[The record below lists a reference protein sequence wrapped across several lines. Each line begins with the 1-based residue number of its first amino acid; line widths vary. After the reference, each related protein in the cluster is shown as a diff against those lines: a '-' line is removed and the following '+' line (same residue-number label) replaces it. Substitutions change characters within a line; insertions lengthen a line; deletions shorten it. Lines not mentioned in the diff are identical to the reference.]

1 MKHEIFTNTFW
12 NLSKVSKKIIFL
24 ITVIV
29 FFISCEKPE
38 GEGGTSVIN
47 GKVIYFTTSYN
58 AQTSSMDTTYYPK
71 AGKDI
76 YIIYSE
82 NEDNIN
88 DRTKGGEGDGTMEE
102 HRNEGDVIAGHQ
114 TLGAQNKYDEDQND
128 VINSIHSN
136 EEDTKTPQYAMDAVD
151 PANDPVVIG
160 DDDDFY
166 TETAGK

>member
-1 MKHEIFTNTFW
+1 M
-12 NLSKVSKKIIFL
+12 SKKIVFL

-82 NEDNIN
+82 NEDNIFN
-88 DRTKGGEGDGTMEE
+88 DK
-102 HRNEGDVIAGHQ
+102 
-114 TLGAQNKYDEDQND
+114 
-128 VINSIHSN
+128 
-136 EEDTKTPQYAMDAVD
+136 
-151 PANDPVVIG
+151 
-160 DDDDFY
+160 
-166 TETAGK
+166 TETDWNGNFHFQYLRKGDYTVYTYVDSVVVNEITYDFPVFKHLNISTNNSEITLEDFVIQK

>member
-1 MKHEIFTNTFW
+1 
-12 NLSKVSKKIIFL
+12 VSKKIVFL

-82 NEDNIN
+82 NEDNIFN
-88 DRTKGGEGDGTMEE
+88 DK
-102 HRNEGDVIAGHQ
+102 
-114 TLGAQNKYDEDQND
+114 
-128 VINSIHSN
+128 
-136 EEDTKTPQYAMDAVD
+136 
-151 PANDPVVIG
+151 
-160 DDDDFY
+160 
-166 TETAGK
+166 TETDWNGNFHFQYLRKGDYTVYTYVDSVVVNEITYDFPVFKHLNISTNNSEITLEDFVIQK

>member
-12 NLSKVSKKIIFL
+12 NLSKVSKKIVFL

-82 NEDNIN
+82 NEDNIFN
-88 DRTKGGEGDGTMEE
+88 DKTETDWNGNFHFQYLRKGDYTVYTYVDSVVVNEITYDFPVFKHIEIEANNSSYNLGDF
-102 HRNEGDVIAGHQ
+102 
-114 TLGAQNKYDEDQND
+114 
-128 VINSIHSN
+128 VIN
-136 EEDTKTPQYAMDAVD
+136 K
-151 PANDPVVIG
+151 
-160 DDDDFY
+160 
-166 TETAGK
+166 

>member
-1 MKHEIFTNTFW
+1 MMKHKIFTNTFW
-12 NLSKVSKKIIFL
+12 NLSKVSKKIVFL
-24 ITVIV
+24 IAVIV

-82 NEDNIN
+82 NEDNIFN
-88 DRTKGGEGDGTMEE
+88 DK
-102 HRNEGDVIAGHQ
+102 
-114 TLGAQNKYDEDQND
+114 
-128 VINSIHSN
+128 
-136 EEDTKTPQYAMDAVD
+136 
-151 PANDPVVIG
+151 
-160 DDDDFY
+160 
-166 TETAGK
+166 TETDWNGNFHFQYLRKGDYTVYTYVDSVVVNEITYDFPVFKHLNISTNNSEITLEDFVIQK

>member
-12 NLSKVSKKIIFL
+12 NLSKVSKKIVFL
-24 ITVIV
+24 IAVIV

-82 NEDNIN
+82 NEDNIFN
-88 DRTKGGEGDGTMEE
+88 DK
-102 HRNEGDVIAGHQ
+102 
-114 TLGAQNKYDEDQND
+114 
-128 VINSIHSN
+128 
-136 EEDTKTPQYAMDAVD
+136 
-151 PANDPVVIG
+151 
-160 DDDDFY
+160 
-166 TETAGK
+166 TETDWNGNFHFQYLRKGDYTVYTYVDSVVVNEITYDFPVFKHLNISTNNSEITLEDFVIQK

>member
-12 NLSKVSKKIIFL
+12 NLSKVSKKIVFL

-29 FFISCEKPE
+29 SFTSCEKPA

-82 NEDNIN
+82 NEDNIFS
-88 DRTKGGEGDGTMEE
+88 DK
-102 HRNEGDVIAGHQ
+102 
-114 TLGAQNKYDEDQND
+114 
-128 VINSIHSN
+128 
-136 EEDTKTPQYAMDAVD
+136 
-151 PANDPVVIG
+151 
-160 DDDDFY
+160 
-166 TETAGK
+166 TETDWNGNFHFQYLRKGDYTVYTYVDSVVVNEITYDFPVFKHLNISTNNSEITLEDFVIQK

>member
-1 MKHEIFTNTFW
+1 MMKHEIFTNIFW
-12 NLSKVSKKIIFL
+12 NLSKVSKKIVFL
-24 ITVIV
+24 IAVIV

-82 NEDNIN
+82 NEDNIFN
-88 DRTKGGEGDGTMEE
+88 DK
-102 HRNEGDVIAGHQ
+102 
-114 TLGAQNKYDEDQND
+114 
-128 VINSIHSN
+128 
-136 EEDTKTPQYAMDAVD
+136 
-151 PANDPVVIG
+151 
-160 DDDDFY
+160 
-166 TETAGK
+166 TETDWNGNFHFQYLRKGDYTVYTYVDSVVVNEITYDFPVFKHLNISTNNSEITLEDFVIQK

>member
-1 MKHEIFTNTFW
+1 MMKHEIFTNTFW
-12 NLSKVSKKIIFL
+12 NLSKVSKKIVFL

-82 NEDNIN
+82 NEDNIFN
-88 DRTKGGEGDGTMEE
+88 DK
-102 HRNEGDVIAGHQ
+102 
-114 TLGAQNKYDEDQND
+114 
-128 VINSIHSN
+128 
-136 EEDTKTPQYAMDAVD
+136 
-151 PANDPVVIG
+151 
-160 DDDDFY
+160 
-166 TETAGK
+166 TETDWNGNFHFQYLRKGDYTVYTYVDSVVVNEITYDFPVFKHLNISTNNSEITLEDFVIQK

>member
-12 NLSKVSKKIIFL
+12 NLSKVSKKIVFL

-82 NEDNIN
+82 NEDNIFN
-88 DRTKGGEGDGTMEE
+88 DK
-102 HRNEGDVIAGHQ
+102 
-114 TLGAQNKYDEDQND
+114 
-128 VINSIHSN
+128 
-136 EEDTKTPQYAMDAVD
+136 
-151 PANDPVVIG
+151 
-160 DDDDFY
+160 
-166 TETAGK
+166 TETDWNGNFHFQYLRKGDYTVYTYVDSVVVNEITYDFPVFKHLNISTNNSEITLEDFVIQK

>member
-1 MKHEIFTNTFW
+1 MMKHEIFTNTFW
-12 NLSKVSKKIIFL
+12 NLSKVSKKIVFL

-29 FFISCEKPE
+29 SFISCEKPA

-82 NEDNIN
+82 NEDNIFN
-88 DRTKGGEGDGTMEE
+88 DK
-102 HRNEGDVIAGHQ
+102 
-114 TLGAQNKYDEDQND
+114 
-128 VINSIHSN
+128 
-136 EEDTKTPQYAMDAVD
+136 
-151 PANDPVVIG
+151 
-160 DDDDFY
+160 
-166 TETAGK
+166 TETDWNGNFHFQYLRKGDYTVYTYVDSVVVNEITYDFPVFKHLNISTNNSEITLEDFVIQK